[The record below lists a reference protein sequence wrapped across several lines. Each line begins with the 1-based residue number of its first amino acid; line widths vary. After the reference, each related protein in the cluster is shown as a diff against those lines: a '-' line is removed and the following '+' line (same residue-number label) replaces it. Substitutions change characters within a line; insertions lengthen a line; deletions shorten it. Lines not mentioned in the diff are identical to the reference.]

1 MLRVLRQ
8 FFGRWKLAKCRLF
21 GSALNATGEVRARL
35 VDDTI
40 IEVGRKLSR
49 GWQNMGRVELGT
61 DGDEDGNE
69 WITIEELPTLRRSWV
84 ESQVSTVIDRH
95 NG

>member
-1 MLRVLRQ
+1 MTTETRTAYPEDAAPEIVD
-8 FFGRWKLAKCRLF
+8 
-21 GSALNATGEVRARL
+21 ALNATGEVRARL